1 MNNDITCIICP
12 LGCKIHI
19 EEENNDFTFSGNICS
34 KGEDYAIQEIKNP
47 IRIVTTTVFVDND
60 NHRLLP
66 VRSKKG
72 IHKDLVL
79 KCIVELSKIK
89 VKTPIKCG
97 DIIYENILGTGV
109 NIIASRDSSNI

>member
-34 KGEDYAIQEIKNP
+34 KGEEYAIQEIKNP

-66 VRSKKG
+66 VRS
-72 IHKDLVL
+72 LVL